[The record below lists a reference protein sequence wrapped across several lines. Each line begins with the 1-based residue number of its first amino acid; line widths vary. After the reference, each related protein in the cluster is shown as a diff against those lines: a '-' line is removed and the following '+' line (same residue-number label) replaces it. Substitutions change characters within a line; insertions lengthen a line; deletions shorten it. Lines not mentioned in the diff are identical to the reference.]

1 MTDPPA
7 PSPPAPRILGL
18 TRRQL
23 WRLGAAV
30 FAASLALPA
39 YAFGVEPRRLV
50 VTRYHLRPRGWP
62 AGLNLRIAALADLH
76 VGEPYMGL
84 ARIAEIVAAT
94 NALNPD
100 LVVLLGDYAPSS
112 RRFVSAQV
120 PPEAMG
126 GVLAGLR
133 APLGRYAVLGNHDY
147 WNGVA
152 RWIAGLRAGGITVLQ
167 NGRAPLEVG
176 GQRVWLAGTASSV
189 AIRLGRRRFQGLD
202 NLPAT
207 LSRIP
212 EGEPVILLAHE
223 PDIFPRVPP
232 RVALTMCGHTHG
244 GQVRL
249 LGWSPRVPSKFGN
262 RFAYGHV
269 EEAGRHLIVSGG
281 LGFSTLPV
289 RLGVPPE
296 IVLVTLG
303 DDAGQLRSGNVDAPP
318 GGLRHSAA

>member
-1 MTDPPA
+1 VTDPPA
-7 PSPPAPRILGL
+7 PPPPGRFAL
-18 TRRQL
+18 TRRRL
-23 WRLGAAV
+23 WRLGAAA

-39 YAFGVEPRRLV
+39 YAFGIEPRRLA
-50 VTRYHLRPRGWP
+50 VTRYRLRPQGWP
-62 AGLNLRIAALADLH
+62 AGLSLRIAALADLH

-84 ARIAEIVAAT
+84 DRIAEIVAAT
-94 NALNPD
+94 NALAPD

-112 RRFVSAQV
+112 RHFISRHIA
-120 PPEAMG
+120 PEAMG

-152 RWIAGLRAGGITVLQ
+152 RWIGGLHAGGITVLQ
-167 NGRAPLEVG
+167 NTRAPLAVA

-189 AIRLGRRRFQGLD
+189 AIRLARRRFQGLD

-207 LSRIP
+207 LARIP

-303 DDAGQLRSGNVDAPP
+303 DDTAQLHSGNVDAPP